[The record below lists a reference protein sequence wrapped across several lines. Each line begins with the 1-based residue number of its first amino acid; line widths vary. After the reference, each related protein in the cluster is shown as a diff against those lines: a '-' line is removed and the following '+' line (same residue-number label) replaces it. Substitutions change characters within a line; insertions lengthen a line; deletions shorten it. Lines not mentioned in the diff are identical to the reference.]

1 MIESNLAR
9 GPPEPANAVEAVSI
23 STAGLVRIVRAAGG
37 ALLLQVGLHGQLL
50 RVEWAQ
56 EKSRL
61 LKLIM
66 ATLLGVVCLLGL
78 LATLGVLVLAIFWD
92 TPYRIPA
99 ALALVA
105 LYGVGLAIAWRR
117 FTAQAA
123 LGGNSFAALRSELA
137 ADLELLRSQL

>member
-1 MIESNLAR
+1 MAWKTAR
-9 GPPEPANAVEAVSI
+9 FRAVQA
-23 STAGLVRIVRAAGG
+23 
-37 ALLLQVGLHGQLL
+37 GLHGQLL

-61 LKLIM
+61 LKLVM

-78 LATLGVLVLAIFWD
+78 LTTLGVLVLAIFWD

-99 ALALVA
+99 VLALVA
-105 LYGVGLAIAWRR
+105 VCGLGMAVAWRR
-117 FTAQAA
+117 IRAQAA

-137 ADLELLRSQL
+137 ADLELLRSQV